1 MTGVMFLSPLI
12 VRQSRDSGNDTDLFT
27 IDSFFGFGLANLDT
41 NQKEPDFTL
50 SVVRQSNTY
59 VVCPFHSH
67 RNPQWSCFDRAVP
80 IWIMVLSSN
89 FLCTHIDQVE

>member
-1 MTGVMFLSPLI
+1 MLTAKSLPQPPWLMTGVMYLPPLI

-50 SVVRQSNTY
+50 SVG
-59 VVCPFHSH
+59 
-67 RNPQWSCFDRAVP
+67 
-80 IWIMVLSSN
+80 
-89 FLCTHIDQVE
+89 FL